1 MAHANK
7 LIGSTSPYLLQHAHN
22 PVNWYPWGNEALE
35 RAKAENK
42 LILVSVGYSAC
53 HWCHVMERESFE
65 NEQVA
70 AIMNAHFICIKVDR
84 EERPDIDQIY
94 MDAVQ
99 LMTGRGGWPMNC
111 ICLPDQR
118 PVYGGTYFPPNDWAN
133 LLLNLASFW
142 KEKPDEAIE
151 YADKLTKGIQSSEL
165 VKTPAETDY
174 ERTEII
180 KIVDSWKR
188 LFDYNKGGHNRAPKF
203 PMPNNWHFLMRYAH
217 LMRDKAS
224 SVIVQLT
231 LNEMAYGGIYDHIG
245 GGFARYSV
253 DDRWHVP
260 HFEKMLYDNAQ
271 LLSLYSEAFTWS
283 KNPEY
288 KTVVDETFAWLQRE
302 MVSTEGGYYSA
313 LDADSEGVE
322 GKFYVFTKL
331 EIESILGDD
340 AGLFC
345 RYFNC
350 TGEGNWEEEQTNVL
364 YRIGNDQNIAEEFG
378 LSTLNLQL
386 KISGLKQKLFLARE
400 KRIRPGLDDK
410 IITAWNGLMLRGLC
424 EAYRSFNEQRFK
436 EAALLNARF
445 LLDKMSMNDGAIR
458 RIAGSDK
465 SGFLDDYAFLADG
478 LIALYEVTFDEQ
490 WLRKADELCTY
501 AISHFY
507 DEKSGIF
514 FYTSNQDE
522 KLIARKQDVMDNVI
536 PSSNSQMA
544 RNLDALSVYFDRNDY
559 KNIAEKQLQAIYPQ
573 IKSYP
578 SVYSNWLILLLE
590 NGEGRFE
597 IVLSGSYAEQLRN
610 EFEQYYI
617 PNKRILGG
625 KNSNLPLSKD
635 KLSAEPNVFV
645 CVNKTCAL
653 PVKTVAEAI
662 KQIHQPTSFII

>member
-35 RAKAENK
+35 KAKTENK
-42 LILVSVGYSAC
+42 LILISVGYSAC

-70 AIMNAHFICIKVDR
+70 AIMNEHFICIKVDR
-84 EERPDIDQIY
+84 EERPDIDQVY

-142 KEKPDEAIE
+142 KEKPADAID
-151 YADKLTKGIQSSEL
+151 YADKLTKGIRSSEL
-165 VKTPAETDY
+165 VEAPSAKKDFDRNELIA
-174 ERTEII
+174 
-180 KIVDSWKR
+180 IVDSWKK
-188 LFDYNKGGHNRAPKF
+188 LFDYSKGGHNRAPKF
-203 PMPNNWHFLMRYAH
+203 PMPNNWHFLLRYAH
-217 LMRDKAS
+217 LLKDEAS

-271 LLSLYSEAFTWS
+271 LMSLYSEAFTWN

-288 KTVVDETFAWLQRE
+288 KKVVDETFEWLQRE
-302 MVSTEGGYYSA
+302 MVSPEGGYYSA

-322 GKFYVFTKL
+322 GKFYVFTKS
-331 EIESILGDD
+331 EIESILGED
-340 AGLFC
+340 AALFC
-345 RYFNC
+345 RYFYC
-350 TGEGNWEEEQTNVL
+350 TTEGNWEEEQTNVL
-364 YRIGNDQNIAEEFG
+364 YRTGDDDHIAAEFE
-378 LSTLNLQL
+378 LTTLNLQL
-386 KISGLKQKLFLARE
+386 KISSLKNKLFLVRE
-400 KRIRPGLDDK
+400 KRIRPGLDNK
-410 IITAWNGLMLRGLC
+410 IITSWNGLMLRGLC
-424 EAYRSFNEQRFK
+424 EAYRSFGEERFK
-436 EAALLNARF
+436 DAALLNARF
-445 LLDKMSMNDGAIR
+445 LLDKMSMHDGAIL

-465 SGFLDDYAFLADG
+465 SGFLDDYAFLANG
-478 LIALYEVTFDEQ
+478 FIALYEVTFDEQ
-490 WLRKADELCTY
+490 WIKKADEMCTY

-507 DEKSGIF
+507 DDKSGIF

-544 RNLDALSVYFDRNDY
+544 RNLDVLAVFFDRPSY
-559 KNIAEKQLQAIYPQ
+559 KNIAQKQLQAIYPH

-578 SVYSNWLILLLE
+578 SAYSNWLILLLE
-590 NGEGRFE
+590 KLEGSFE
-597 IVLSGSYAEQLRN
+597 IVLTGNEAEQLRS

-625 KNSNLPLSKD
+625 KNSSLTLLKD
-635 KLSAEPNVFV
+635 KHATEPNVFV
-645 CVNKTCAL
+645 CVNQTCAL
-653 PVKTVAEAI
+653 PVKTVAEAV
-662 KQIHQPTSFII
+662 KQIYQP